1 VHPFLLSHE
10 EKWPCLDLSMKGGH
24 GQTSSSMGNH
34 GGAHRRGRGG
44 GRGGGEGGAVR
55 LGRGGG
61 GGPGCSLVRSY
72 CSMRKKRTAA

>member
-44 GRGGGEGGAVR
+44 GRGVRCGWGVVGEAAR
-55 LGRGGG
+55 AALWF
-61 GGPGCSLVRSY
+61 GPTIL
-72 CSMRKKRTAA
+72 